1 MKSLYLIINAF
12 TISFPLIRSFE
23 SKIHFAKKWKYLI
36 PAMILTGI
44 FFITWDVFFTE
55 AGVWGFNPKYLIGL
69 YILGLP
75 IEEWLFFV
83 TVPFASVFIYECVI
97 YFIPNLSNAQGIRYA
112 TLGLGFLLVALASF
126 NFDKAY
132 TFWNFLFTAAFLICT
147 AIKNPDWFGHFAV
160 TYVLHLIPFLL
171 VNGVLTG
178 SFLTEPIVWYND
190 NENLGVRLFTIP
202 IEDTMYSM
210 LLLLMTVTFYE
221 KFRAIKKI
229 RSENPNA

>member
-1 MKSLYLIINAF
+1 
-12 TISFPLIRSFE
+12 
-23 SKIHFAKKWKYLI
+23 
-36 PAMILTGI
+36 
-44 FFITWDVFFTE
+44 
-55 AGVWGFNPKYLIGL
+55 
-69 YILGLP
+69 
-75 IEEWLFFV
+75 
-83 TVPFASVFIYECVI
+83 
-97 YFIPNLSNAQGIRYA
+97 
-112 TLGLGFLLVALASF
+112 
-126 NFDKAY
+126 
-132 TFWNFLFTAAFLICT
+132 
-147 AIKNPDWFGHFAV
+147 
-160 TYVLHLIPFLL
+160 LIPFLL